1 MTRTVDVAEVI
12 DSQKVSR
19 YQCLIAFMAWLTL
32 FLDGVDNQSI
42 AYVAPALT
50 HDWDLARGALRTV
63 FSSGVLG
70 VAIGALVIGPLADRY
85 GRKRVTVST
94 VIYVALFSLI
104 VTQVPGIA
112 RLVSPAFPA
121 ASNLDVLMALRFFT
135 GLGLGAAVPL
145 AVVIVNEFA
154 PKARR
159 AAMVTLMGC
168 GYAVGSAS
176 GGLMASNLVPAFGWQ
191 AQFYVAAAMTFAMAG
206 VLWVWL
212 PESIRLLT
220 LQGRSDDVIAMLRK
234 INPALSFDPGT
245 RVVLREELREQ
256 SANQL
261 RVVRLFR
268 EGRTVVTIL
277 IWLCLFMNT
286 LVLNYLN
293 NWLPTLTTETGLP
306 AAQALRAAASLQFGG
321 ILGVIT
327 LGFLADRFGFFKVL
341 TGSFG
346 AGGLFIA
353 VIGWAGGAFYPLTG
367 AIFVS
372 GFFNIGTQITLG
384 ALAATLYPTDIRST
398 GVSWAHEIARVGS
411 IISVM
416 FAGTMLALHWP
427 LQTMYFLVSLP
438 MFVGCIWIVML
449 GGVRANAHQAA
460 GAAGTPP
467 RHGLRTHQHVG

>member
-1 MTRTVDVAEVI
+1 MTGTVDVADVI

-19 YQCLIAFMAWLTL
+19 YQCFIAFMAWLTL

-42 AYVAPALT
+42 AYIAPALT
-50 HDWDLARGALRTV
+50 HDWELPRGALGTV

-70 VAIGALVIGPLADRY
+70 VAIGALMIGPLADRY
-85 GRKRVTVST
+85 GRKRITVLTVT
-94 VIYVALFSLI
+94 YVALFSLFA
-104 VTQVPGIA
+104 TQVTE
-112 RLVSPAFPA
+112 LSTLLSPAIPE
-121 ASNLDVLMALRFFT
+121 ASNLNVLLVLRFLT

-145 AVVIVNEFA
+145 AVVLVNEFA
-154 PKARR
+154 PKPRR

-168 GYAVGSAS
+168 GYAMGSAS
-176 GGLMASNLVPAFGWQ
+176 GGVLASHLVPAFGWQ
-191 AQFYVAAAMTFAMAG
+191 AQFYVAAVMTFIMAL
-206 VLWVWL
+206 VLWMWL

-220 LQGRSDDVIAMLRK
+220 VQGRSQGVITILRK
-234 INPALSFDPGT
+234 INPALSFEPGT
-245 RVVLREELREQ
+245 RFVLRQELHEQ

-261 RVVRLFR
+261 RLVRLFR
-268 EGRTVVTIL
+268 EGRTSATVL

-286 LVLNYLN
+286 LALNYLN
-293 NWLPTLTTETGLP
+293 NWLPTLTAETGLP
-306 AAQALRAAASLQFGG
+306 EAQALRAAASLQFGG

-341 TGSFG
+341 AGSFT

-353 VIGWAGGAFYPLTG
+353 TIGWAGGAFYPLAGT
-367 AIFVS
+367 IFVS

-398 GVSWAHEIARVGS
+398 GVSWAHGMARIGS

-427 LQTMYFLVSLP
+427 LQTMYFLVSIP
-438 MFVGCIWIVML
+438 MFLGSMWIL
-449 GGVRANAHQAA
+449 ILANARAKTSLGSAEQEARRA
-460 GAAGTPP
+460 IA
-467 RHGLRTHQHVG
+467 